1 MFGGL
6 WSSGYEGS
14 PSVNNKPSS
23 NQDSSFP
30 FGGGIVDGYNS
41 YSWDLNHDTSSSSTA
56 GKLTNGFLFDS
67 IYLVDY

>member
-14 PSVNNKPSS
+14 PSVNKPSS

-30 FGGGIVDGYNS
+30 YGGGNADGHNS
-41 YSWDLNHDTSSSSTA
+41 YSWDLNHDISSSSTA
-56 GKLTNGFLFDS
+56 GKLTNVFLFDS